1 MTCTYRI
8 RGLDVK
14 LGNYT
19 LTVEFYVVDLEK
31 KHVVLGFQW
40 LYSLGDIHIN
50 YQDMRMEF
58 MDKEGQ

>member
-1 MTCTYRI
+1 MKCTHRI

-19 LTVEFYVVDLEK
+19 LIDDFYVIDLENT
-31 KHVVLGFQW
+31 HVVLGFQW
-40 LYSLGDIHIN
+40 LYLLGDIHIN

>member
-1 MTCTYRI
+1 
-8 RGLDVK
+8 VK
-14 LGNYT
+14 LGNYM
-19 LTVEFYVVDLEK
+19 LTVEFCVVDLEK

-50 YQDMRMEF
+50 YQDMRMKF